1 MCEDLK
7 QIIKKQTLYLVCYLK
22 KEQKLEYKTYNNHL
36 STFSFFRPFLKKKNF
51 LIFLLLYEENIMK
64 EWKRRNETKEKGN
77 KEGGDMERQGYRRN
91 TLIT

>member
-36 STFSFFRPFLKKKNF
+36 STFSFFRPFFKKNIFDF
-51 LIFLLLYEENIMK
+51 LTVICGK
-64 EWKRRNETKEKGN
+64 HNEG
-77 KEGGDMERQGYRRN
+77 MEM
-91 TLIT
+91 